1 MSITLDPIVS
11 NKLRQFARRRMW
23 LIVARGIC
31 AGLVTFL
38 LCTAIVAAIDWYWLL
53 SDQVRW
59 GLSAAIYLPVLVVV
73 WMTCVRK
80 MMHLPAKEEIAS
92 QVELSEPQLR
102 ENLLSAVEL
111 ATDDPSVLHD
121 SPVFRG
127 LLQGKV
133 AEQMGRI
140 QVPRLLPV
148 KLVAKWLLA
157 AFVIVAVAAVL
168 LLSRDGR
175 FRQLAARAIM
185 PGANIARVS
194 RVNVEILQPTPH
206 SLLLAEDETVAIVV
220 EVSGGSFDEVTL
232 ETFTEKQGTAR
243 QSMKGRTDAE
253 FTSNIHVMDEAVEY
267 RIMAGDAVTERFRI
281 ETRPR
286 PRVTAF
292 HKTYEYPDYS
302 LLPPETVTET
312 HGDML
317 ILEGTKT
324 QLKLELD
331 QQVSAAE
338 LRIDP
343 TDSEELTVIPLT
355 PDPESTNGLQ
365 WIATVPVDV
374 AAIYKVHLVSK
385 ETGFENI
392 FSPKYEI
399 RPQPDLIPR
408 AGFVDQ
414 QETTLLLPPND
425 IVALKAM
432 AEDDLPLV
440 SLEQQV
446 SINGLDWIALPLDAK
461 PSDDSDGRQLTADWQ
476 WDLLN
481 HKLKTGDQVMTK
493 LVATDRKG
501 NIGESIPLRI
511 IVAAADFDPDRHT
524 IMERKVGLYD
534 ELAKFSAL
542 LQEHKASALE
552 AIDRLRKP
560 ETSDE
565 QKTLDRA
572 ALADLANKQREQA
585 TKLLVEIQA
594 VERDMPGGADAY
606 ELDLT
611 GRVIAR
617 IQREHSSVPA
627 FALKAMQHTD
637 DPNRV
642 NGDLDVLKQ
651 TFERTAD
658 DAKIV
663 ADHFQSSMAYNF
675 MSSVA
680 FDMDALLTQQQF
692 VVDSPTQTFDRLQRQ
707 ETVAVNLMKDIERV
721 LRAQRRRMPNYL
733 DGHINNLLNWSS
745 SQRERLQDSM
755 ESEEKLDQL
764 RNVSKDFLN
773 QLKNQQR
780 FDAADGGLPGRITNA
795 WRDLDNRA
803 GSLFVPIEQAA
814 SAVRQENEFAVK
826 AANSADSAESKKLLD
841 QAERFVAEVDL
852 KQRSMDQIRSRRE
865 LTQARQDAD
874 AQYAADAGLTHR
886 AVTSLLNQHR
896 EVSPQESPIAENLR
910 EIAPAYRTL
919 EAGHALTIA
928 RDSISNL
935 LNMERWNS
943 QGVQSHMDHP
953 RQWDLVQRGFELA
966 SQRLREA
973 GVKNELVGPLDQIRW
988 STPVRDAGRK
998 ITERRWKRDAMVSAG
1013 HELVEIRDALT
1024 KVIKDIEP
1032 VMQDARN
1039 VIGKF
1044 SPTIP
1049 QMAQQSADQLREME
1063 QATTET
1069 ADAVEQDEA
1078 AQKPITAEGREP
1090 SGTDPPDGSRRS
1102 ARSPEQKLA
1111 ELEQQQQAIN
1121 EQIADLMEA
1130 LVEDAN
1136 AQNVLEESERERAR
1150 DADDSIAMI
1159 QEPAMQM
1166 NRAMEKAQKTS
1177 DNEQQARELAQA
1189 AEQQEKTAKALELVA
1204 EHFNKLD
1211 EGLDVAETR
1220 AELRQAERDLGIA
1233 RQMDQQYEGAIEL
1246 ADQARKDAAELMA
1259 ELEAELQQ
1267 NPAMQQALSEISQNA
1282 LQEARNALDYAAQ
1295 DEQTLQQQNERSD
1308 QDFQAKKRELAEELR
1323 EMGQEA
1329 SRLSSALVAQANQSA
1344 AQGKTPEAQKKFAET
1359 QQKLNEAAAKANSAR
1374 EEQLLPELAQTATEA
1389 KAALAEAMEA
1399 LKQAK
1404 QQADTGKVTQVH
1416 ADDKAREAQQKD
1428 SENRRK
1434 QFAEQEKRTARDLAK
1449 RAEDAKK
1456 RAEQAVQNAEKTADA
1471 ATKRVEQA
1479 QDRANKKPD
1488 DAGLRNNV
1496 AQEQVRQAAEQKKVA
1511 AAKEALQ
1518 KAEQKLQQENQRV
1531 EAVNNRPMPSL
1542 DAANPATQ
1550 LAGQYADEAVKI
1562 AEQLSQQAERL
1573 AAAAHFD
1580 GELTPPKG
1588 QLAEAARQQGEV
1600 TEDVTRASEDVARAA
1615 RHERRLNNAAV
1626 AEPLQ
1631 NAANN
1636 IQQVA
1641 QNESTNAER
1650 QLGEAIAEAE
1660 QNEAS
1665 ALANPQSN
1673 EPQPNGQPNAQ
1684 AIEAQQSLA
1693 MAENAIAQQ
1702 SEQLTAVLDP
1712 LLAAAAA
1719 AANPEAGQPAT
1730 GQTGDP
1736 NAAPP
1741 NGEPGQNP
1749 QGEPAS
1755 GEPANT
1761 QPASGQPAAPSL
1773 TPEQLARGQQL
1784 ARTLDE
1790 LDRQA
1795 AAAAANAAQP
1805 GQPTPPTPSRL
1816 DALAQA
1822 ARAQQA
1828 AQAAARIQAQ
1838 QEAAMALNEG
1848 GHQSSDSAPEG
1859 PQNAKFG
1866 VIAVNRDEA
1875 TDWGKLR
1882 TKSAEDLT
1890 KGKSEAV
1897 SEEYRKSVEAYFKV
1911 LAERA
1916 KKK

>member
-1 MSITLDPIVS
+1 MSITLDPVVT
-11 NKLRQFARRRMW
+11 NKLRHFSRRRMW

-31 AGLVTFL
+31 AGIVTFL
-38 LCTAIVAAIDWYWLL
+38 LCTTIVAAIDWYWLL
-53 SDQVRW
+53 SDQTRW
-59 GLSAAIYLPVLVVV
+59 GLSAGIYLPVLIVV

-80 MMHLPAKEEIAS
+80 MMHLPAQEELAS

-121 SPVFRG
+121 SPVFRS

-157 AFVIVAVAAVL
+157 AVVIVAIAAAL
-168 LLSRDGR
+168 LLSGDGR
-175 FRQLAARAIM
+175 FRQLAARAIL

-220 EVSGGSFDEVTL
+220 EVTGGSFDKVTL

-243 QSMKGRTDAE
+243 QSMKGRTDVE
-253 FTSNIHVMDEAVEY
+253 FTSNIHVMNETVEY

-281 ETRPR
+281 ESRPR

-292 HKTYEYPDYS
+292 HKTYEYPEYS

-312 HGDML
+312 HGDLL

-324 QLKLELD
+324 LLKLELD

-343 TDSEELTVIPLT
+343 ADSEELTVIPLT

-365 WIATVPVDV
+365 WIATVPVDK

-408 AGFVDQ
+408 AGFIDQ

-440 SLEQQV
+440 SLEQLV
-446 SINGLDWIALPLDAK
+446 SINGRDWIALPLDAK
-461 PSDDSDGRQLTADWQ
+461 TGDEKDGRHLTADWH
-476 WDLLN
+476 WDLLS
-481 HKLKTGDQVMTK
+481 HKLKTGDQVITK

-511 IVAAADFDPDRHT
+511 IVASSDFDPQRHT
-524 IMERKVGLYD
+524 ILERKVGLYD

-542 LQEHKASALE
+542 LQEHKTSALE

-585 TKLLVEIQA
+585 TELLAEVKA
-594 VERDMPGGADAY
+594 VAIEMPAGADAY
-606 ELDLT
+606 DLDLT

-617 IQREHSSVPA
+617 IQREHANVPA
-627 FALKAMQHTD
+627 FALKAMLHTED
-637 DPNRV
+637 ANRV

-651 TFERTAD
+651 TFERSAD
-658 DAKIV
+658 DAKLT
-663 ADHFQSSMAYNF
+663 AEHYQNSMAYNF
-675 MSSVA
+675 MSGVA
-680 FDMDALLTQQQF
+680 FDLDTLLTQQQF
-692 VVDSPTQTFDRLQRQ
+692 VVGSSTQTFDRLQRQ
-707 ETVAVNLMKDIERV
+707 ETVAVNLMKDIERL
-721 LRAQRRRMPNYL
+721 LRDQRRRMPNYL
-733 DGHINNLLNWSS
+733 EGHINNLLTWST

-764 RNVSKDFLN
+764 KNVSVDFLN

-780 FDAADGGLPGRITNA
+780 FDAVDGGLPGRVVNA

-803 GSLFVPIEQAA
+803 GNLFIPIEQTAN
-814 SAVRQENEFAVK
+814 AVRQENEFAVK
-826 AANSADSAESKKLLD
+826 AANSADSAESRKLLD

-852 KQRSMDQIRSRRE
+852 KQRSMDQLRSRRE
-865 LTQARQDAD
+865 LTQSRKDAD

-886 AVTSLLNQHR
+886 AVTSLMNQHR
-896 EVSPQESPIAENLR
+896 QLSPQESPIEASLR

-919 EAGHALTIA
+919 EAGHDLTIA
-928 RDSISNL
+928 RDALNNL
-935 LNMERWNS
+935 LTMERWNS

-988 STPVRDAGRK
+988 DTPVRDAGRK
-998 ITERRWKRDAMVSAG
+998 ITERRWRRDLMTSAG
-1013 HELVEIRDALT
+1013 HELVQIREALT
-1024 KVIKDIEP
+1024 KVMEDIEP

-1039 VIGKF
+1039 VIARF

-1049 QMAQQSADQLREME
+1049 QMAQQTADQLREME
-1063 QATTET
+1063 EATTET
-1069 ADAVEQDEA
+1069 ADTVEKEDAAQQPDAADAEKENTLAEA
-1078 AQKPITAEGREP
+1078 ATA
-1090 SGTDPPDGSRRS
+1090 
-1102 ARSPEQKLA
+1102 EQKLA

-1121 EQIADLMEA
+1121 EQITDLMEA

-1136 AQNVLEESERERAR
+1136 AQNMLEESERERAR

-1159 QEPAMQM
+1159 QEPATEM
-1166 NRAMEKAQKTS
+1166 NRAMEKAQETS
-1177 DNEQQARELAQA
+1177 DNEQQAKDLAQA

-1204 EHFNKLD
+1204 EHFDKLE

-1233 RQMDQQYEGAIEL
+1233 RQMDQQYEGAEEL
-1246 ADQARKDAAELMA
+1246 ADQASQEAQELMA

-1267 NPAMQQALSEISQNA
+1267 NPAMQKALSELSQNA
-1282 LQEARNALDYAAQ
+1282 LQDAQDALEYAAQ
-1295 DEQTLQQQNERSD
+1295 DDQSIQQQNERAD
-1308 QDFQAKKRELAEELR
+1308 EDFQAKKRELAEDLR

-1344 AQGKTPEAQKKFAET
+1344 AQGKTPEAQQKFAET

-1374 EEQLLPELAQTATEA
+1374 EEQLLPELAQTAQEA
-1389 KAALAEAMEA
+1389 KAAVAEATEV

-1404 QQADTGKVTQVH
+1404 QQADTGKDAQVH
-1416 ADDKAREAQQKD
+1416 ADDKAREAQKKD

-1434 QFAEQEKRTARDLAK
+1434 QFQEQEKRTARDLAK

-1456 RAEQAVQNAEKTADA
+1456 RAEQAVQNAEKAASAAD
-1471 ATKRVEQA
+1471 KRVEQA
-1479 QDRANKKPD
+1479 QEKSNKKPD
-1488 DAGLRNNV
+1488 DAGLKNNV

-1511 AAKEALQ
+1511 AAMDALQ
-1518 KAEQKLQQENQRV
+1518 TADQNLQQQNQQV

-1550 LAGQYADEAVKI
+1550 LASQYAEEAVKV
-1562 AEQLSQQAERL
+1562 AEALSQKAQQLE
-1573 AAAAHFD
+1573 AAAHFD
-1580 GELTPPKG
+1580 NELSPTQG
-1588 QLAEAARQQGEV
+1588 QLASAQQQQHEV
-1600 TEDVTRASEDVARAA
+1600 TQDVANAAQDVARAA
-1615 RHERRLNNAAV
+1615 RHERRLNNAEV

-1641 QNESTNAER
+1641 QNESTNAEQ
-1650 QLGEAIAEAE
+1650 QLNEATAEAKQGEADA
-1660 QNEAS
+1660 Q
-1665 ALANPQSN
+1665 ANPQNSQ
-1673 EPQPNGQPNAQ
+1673 PQPNGQAL
-1684 AIEAQQSLA
+1684 EAQQGLETS
-1693 MAENAIAQQ
+1693 EKAIAQQ
-1702 SEQLTAVLDP
+1702 ADQLNGVVEP

-1719 AANPEAGQPAT
+1719 EANQESEQ
-1730 GQTGDP
+1730 GDP
-1736 NAAPP
+1736 NAAQA
-1741 NGEPGQNP
+1741 NGEPGQTPPGQTPAGQNP
-1749 QGEPAS
+1749 PANGQS
-1755 GEPANT
+1755 QNGEPANGESASGE
-1761 QPASGQPAAPSL
+1761 PASGQPAAPSF

-1790 LDRQA
+1790 LDRQVAVA
-1795 AAAAANAAQP
+1795 ATNASQP
-1805 GQPTPPTPSRL
+1805 GQQTPPTPSRL

-1822 ARAQQA
+1822 AKAQQA
-1828 AQAAARIQAQ
+1828 AQAAARQQAQ

-1866 VIAVNRDEA
+1866 VIAVNRNEA

-1882 TKSAEDLT
+1882 NKSAEDLT